1 MSFVKVLCRE
11 CGVLEKD
18 ERNIRDIDILERYCI
33 QQRGDSERDGFCRN
47 GFCVEDMVYNGKV
60 IFLVRFAVQRDGV
73 CKEIQRE
80 RDIYTV
86 YKDIQKDTVY
96 RERALERELWRE
108 RDSGMYGRHKHKH
121 KSGSYVERVLLY
133 LQENIGQI
141 TTSLHMKQ
149 IEFC

>member
-108 RDSGMYGRHKHKH
+108 R
-121 KSGSYVERVLLY
+121 ERALERERG
-133 LQENIGQI
+133 LQRESSTRESSREGALERELQRER
-141 TTSLHMKQ
+141 SRERESSRREL
-149 IEFC
+149 